1 MSARAHAPGSPVGS
15 VTFLYRGVGKERIAL
30 HHNPPS
36 ALGTNRKQFGKNH
49 SLSRGPGL
57 ILNVAQFFQRF
68 WVPLN
73 LSITTT
79 QELFISYFY
88 KNLYIIEDNMIFQKL
103 FFSHFRLL
111 SFPFSLF
118 LSLVLALRASKI
130 PIILILSYSQ
140 PVLLGCWV
148 QERRYTIFTQNGNN

>member
-1 MSARAHAPGSPVGS
+1 MPQALPWA
-15 VTFLYRGVGKERIAL
+15 VTFQYRGAGKEIIAL
-30 HHNPPS
+30 NHKPPR

-57 ILNVAQFFQRF
+57 ILTVAQFFPRF
-68 WVPLN
+68 WLPLN
-73 LSITTT
+73 PSITTT
-79 QELFISYFY
+79 HELFISYIY
-88 KNLYIIEDNMIFQKL
+88 KNLNIIEEKIIFQKL
-103 FFSHFRLL
+103 FSSHFCFL

-118 LSLVLALRASKI
+118 LSLILVLRASKI
-130 PIILILSYSQ
+130 PIILIRSYPQ